1 MKYTVDQLIIE
12 QEQQIAS
19 MKYYNYSPEIIDKN
33 EQILAY
39 FQELKEYKDGNRT

>member
-1 MKYTVDQLIIE
+1 MKYTVDQLIVE
-12 QEQQIAS
+12 WEQQIAS

-39 FQELKEYKDGNRT
+39 FQELKEYKNGNRT

>member
-12 QEQQIAS
+12 WEQQIAS
-19 MKYYNYSPEIIDKN
+19 MKYYNYSSEIIDKN

>member
-12 QEQQIAS
+12 WEQQIAS

-33 EQILAY
+33 EQIRAY
-39 FQELKEYKDGNRT
+39 LQELKEYKNRNRT

>member
-12 QEQQIAS
+12 WEQQIAS
-19 MKYYNYSPEIIDKN
+19 MKYYNYNPEIIDKN

-39 FQELKEYKDGNRT
+39 FQELKEYKNGNRT

>member
-1 MKYTVDQLIIE
+1 MKYTIDQLIIE
-12 QEQQIAS
+12 WEQQIAS

-39 FQELKEYKDGNRT
+39 FQELKEYKNGNRT

>member
-12 QEQQIAS
+12 WEQQIAS
-19 MKYYNYSPEIIDKN
+19 MKYYNYNPKIIDKN

>member
-1 MKYTVDQLIIE
+1 MEYTLEQLIAE
-12 QEQQIAS
+12 WEAQIAS

>member
-12 QEQQIAS
+12 WEQQTAS

-39 FQELKEYKDGNRT
+39 FQELKEYKNGNRT

>member
-12 QEQQIAS
+12 WEQQIDS
-19 MKYYNYSPEIIDKN
+19 IKYYNYSPEIIDKN

>member
-12 QEQQIAS
+12 WEQQIAF
-19 MKYYNYSPEIIDKN
+19 MKYYNYNPEIIDKN

>member
-12 QEQQIAS
+12 WEQQIAS

-39 FQELKEYKDGNRT
+39 FQELKEYKNGNRT

>member
-12 QEQQIAS
+12 WEQQITS
-19 MKYYNYSPEIIDKN
+19 MKYYNYNPEIIDKN

>member
-1 MKYTVDQLIIE
+1 MKYIVDQLIIE
-12 QEQQIAS
+12 WEQQIAS
-19 MKYYNYSPEIIDKN
+19 MKYYNYNPEIIDKN

>member
-12 QEQQIAS
+12 WEQQIAS

-39 FQELKEYKDGNRT
+39 FQELKEYKNGN